1 VTATQVIHPARRG
14 TSPATSALLTA
25 HFFGDFSLNVYGRK
39 VDRWHSGKS
48 KDVLQYLLL
57 NRGQV
62 VRQERMQEILWPGR
76 EWSAA
81 RTSLKVAIHSIRSI
95 LKNPLDGEAKPQAE
109 IICRGRGYL
118 LQADNS
124 WLDIHEF
131 DLSMATGRRAQA
143 GGDEATAL
151 TAYRKAAN
159 LYHGDFLAAQTADWI
174 DEQRQHYRALTL
186 YALAYLRREA
196 LRRNDHS
203 MVIRLCRR
211 MLDIDPYQE
220 DIYQT
225 MMLVHGQRG
234 ELGQVREWYRL
245 CDRRFRIDLDLKP
258 AEDTERIFRDAMG
271 GGLRRRIGLA
281 G

>member
-1 VTATQVIHPARRG
+1 
-14 TSPATSALLTA
+14 
-25 HFFGDFSLNVYGRK
+25 

-57 NRGQV
+57 NRGRV
-62 VRQERMQEILWPGR
+62 VQKERLQEILWPDSS
-76 EWSAA
+76 WSAA
-81 RTSLKVAIHSIRSI
+81 GTSLKVAIHSIRNI
-95 LKNPLDGEAKPQAE
+95 LKVPLGGEAEPSAV
-109 IICRGRGYL
+109 ILCRGQGYL
-118 LQADNS
+118 LQADRI

-131 DLSMATGRRAQA
+131 DLSMAAGRRAQA
-143 GGDEATAL
+143 AGDEAAAL
-151 TAYRKAAN
+151 TAYRNAVH
-159 LYHGDFLAAQTADWI
+159 LYDGDFLASQAAPWA

-186 YALAYLRREA
+186 YALAYLRRES

-203 MVIRLCRR
+203 MVVRLCRR

-220 DIYQT
+220 DVYQT

-245 CDRRFRIDLDLKP
+245 CDQRFRRDLELKP
-258 AEDTERIFRDAMG
+258 TEDTERIFKNAMAG
-271 GGLRRRIGLA
+271 GFHRSIGLA